1 MSNYKVNGKKLSF
14 LQNKMIKMKI
24 NNKMIL
30 FLRNNKKL
38 KNNQK
43 VELKMYYYNYGI

>member
-30 FLRNNKKL
+30 FLKNNKKL

-43 VELKMYYYNYGI
+43 MMLRIYYYNCGI